1 MAELRSAVVTIIAR
15 NYLAHAR
22 VLMESARRWAPD
34 MLRIVIL
41 ADRIDGAFSPQSEDF
56 LLIASEELGIPH
68 SRWFHFKYTLLEL
81 ATAVKPFALEF
92 LLHRY
97 ELDRI
102 FYLDP
107 DIQIHAPFTPLLR
120 GLDSANLL
128 LTPHLTGDLDDGYH
142 PSELDILRS
151 GAYNLGFLGLA
162 RGEETLRFLKWWQ
175 VRLHDRC
182 LIDLNRGLFVDQRW
196 IDLVPGL
203 FSGVEVLRDP
213 GCNVAYW
220 NLNHRA
226 VVRRG
231 DGYFVNGSPLRF
243 FHFSGLD
250 PDHPESLSRHQDRF
264 HFQDLGDVRDLITA
278 YIAAL
283 RRHGYAACSRLPYA
297 YGRFANGFPIPELG
311 RGVLHEMPEVA
322 NSIAD
327 PFSEEGYQTFLR
339 LWTEPVT
346 GTHGRRS
353 GVTRLA
359 YRIYR
364 SREDVMAEMPDL
376 FGRDRLRFLEWLLSS
391 GKREHGLDGRLLSP
405 AYDAIRAVRLHRGLS
420 SVEDGDE
427 ELPSVCQ
434 RLLLES
440 GAAEQE
446 ALPAATAAD
455 APRLTRLARY
465 VYEARPDLQRIF
477 PDPCGKDA
485 ASFFIWLLTYGK
497 HTYHLTEPWL
507 SPIRQEWLRILESMP
522 AAASIRYRGL
532 LLAMSWSVAARG
544 RAARLTGWRLRWP
557 ASRTLPPPDT
567 EATLAPI
574 TGCNIAGYLR
584 GDMGVGQSAR
594 AAVLAARAVGLD
606 ARLKN
611 IRVSGPQGETDTS
624 LLQVSDSFPHRV
636 NIFHVNADESAR
648 VLKTIGEP
656 FRRERYNIGF
666 WAWEL
671 EDFPV
676 EWTSAFEPFREI
688 WTPSAFCQDAISR
701 RAPIP
706 VVRMPHAI
714 PPEPAA
720 QKARA
725 DFGLDPHSF
734 LFLTS
739 FDMLS
744 VFERKNPLAVIAAF
758 RQAFPL
764 QQGVELAIKVNH
776 AGSAATHMAQLR
788 EASAGQRVRILAD
801 PMPRADVQALLRCSD
816 CFVSLHRSEGFG
828 LLLAEA
834 MLCGKP
840 VIGTGY
846 SGNLDFMTPGNSF
859 LVDYKLC
866 PVGPGAAPYSPLAR
880 WADPS
885 RDHAAAQ
892 MQLVLA
898 NRELARARAAAG
910 QTAIGEQFSPLAVG
924 SRMWERLEQILQTG
938 VHRIKA
944 VS

>member
-1 MAELRSAVVTIIAR
+1 MGELRSAVVTIIAR

-22 VLMESARRWAPD
+22 VLMESVRRWAPG

-41 ADRIDGAFSPQSEDF
+41 VDRVDGAFSPQSEDF
-56 LLIASEELGIPH
+56 LLIASEDLGIPD
-68 SRWFHFKYTLLEL
+68 SRWFHFKYTVLEL

-92 LLHRY
+92 LIHRY

-102 FYLDP
+102 FYFDP
-107 DIQIHAPFTPLLR
+107 DIQIHSPLTPVLQR
-120 GLDSANLL
+120 LDKANLL
-128 LTPHLTGDLDDGYH
+128 LTPHLTGELDDGYH

-151 GAYNLGFLGLA
+151 GTYNLGFLGIA
-162 RGEETLRFLKWWQ
+162 RGEESLRFLKWWQ

-196 IDLVPGL
+196 IDLAPGL
-203 FSGVEVLRDP
+203 FSGLEVCRHP

-220 NLNHRA
+220 NLNHRNL
-226 VVRRG
+226 VRR
-231 DGYFVNGSPLRF
+231 DNRYFVNGAPLCF
-243 FHFSGLD
+243 FHFSGLN
-250 PDHPESLSRHQDRF
+250 PDQPESLSRHQDRF
-264 HFQDLGDVRDLITA
+264 HFQDLGDVRHLITA
-278 YIAAL
+278 YVADL
-283 RRHGYAACSRLPYA
+283 HRHGYSECSRLPYA
-297 YGRFANGFPIPELG
+297 YGRFSNGFPIPELG

-322 NSIAD
+322 QSIAD
-327 PFSEEGYQTFLR
+327 PFSDEGYQTFLR

-346 GTHGRRS
+346 GQHGRRS

-391 GKREHGLDGRLLSP
+391 GKREHSLDGRLLSP
-405 AYDAIRAVRLHRGLS
+405 IYDAVQAARLHRGLAM
-420 SVEDGDE
+420 VESGDE
-427 ELPSVCQ
+427 DVPSVCQ
-434 RLLLES
+434 RMLLEA
-440 GAAEQE
+440 GPNDQE
-446 ALPAATAAD
+446 ATPAAGQTGG
-455 APRLTRLARY
+455 PRLTRLARY

-507 SPIRQEWLRILESMP
+507 APIRQEWLRLLKSMP
-522 AAASIRYRGL
+522 VAPSIRYRGL
-532 LLAMSWSVAARG
+532 LLAMSWSVAART
-544 RAARLTGWRLRWP
+544 RAARFARRHRRLP
-557 ASRTLPPPDT
+557 AGHNLPPTDAET
-567 EATLAPI
+567 SITPI

-611 IRVSGPQGETDTS
+611 IHVSGPQGESDTS

-636 NIFHVNADESAR
+636 NIFHVNADESAA

-714 PPEPAA
+714 PEEPSA
-720 QKARA
+720 QKART
-725 DFGLDPHSF
+725 DFGLDPRSF

-744 VFERKNPLAVIAAF
+744 VFERKNPLAAIGAF
-758 RQAFPL
+758 QQAFA
-764 QQGVELAIKVNH
+764 GRDDVELAIKVNH
-776 AGSAATHMAQLR
+776 AGSAPSHMSQLR
-788 EASAGQRVRILAD
+788 AAAAGRRVRILSE
-801 PMPRADVQALLRCSD
+801 PMPRPDVQALLRCAD

-840 VIGTGY
+840 VIATGY

-859 LVDYKLC
+859 LVDYQLC

-880 WADPS
+880 WAEPS
-885 RDHAAAQ
+885 RDHAASQ
-892 MQLVLA
+892 MQLVLT
-898 NRELARARAAAG
+898 NRELARTRAAIG
-910 QTAIGEQFSPLAVG
+910 QACIREQLSPLAVG
-924 SRMWERLEQILQTG
+924 GRMRERLEQILQSDSKR
-938 VHRIKA
+938 VRA